1 MLAVLLAVVTSRPN
15 EALSEQADGLAGATT
30 LADATGVS
38 ANADGAEPATA
49 GPTTAGPTTAG
60 PSTSEPTTAGPST
73 SEPAA
78 DASTVVPGPGASSA
92 PNPGPWPGPGQVALT
107 FDDGPDPTW
116 TEQILD
122 VLDQYQ
128 VPATFFVL
136 GTNAE
141 RWPGLV
147 AEMARRGHSVQN
159 HTWSHPYLT
168 RVDDTTVLEQLSGT
182 SDVVE
187 QILGARPG
195 CYRPPYGDVDARVDS
210 LASSVG
216 MARVGWNVAPNDYL
230 NPPPEALTAAVMERA
245 AQLPGE
251 PLVVVLHDGG
261 GNRAATLAAL
271 PSMIESLAAAGYAFV
286 SVC

>member
-1 MLAVLLAVVTSRPN
+1 MLAVLFAVVTSRPN
-15 EALSEQADGLAGATT
+15 EALSEQADGLAADTT

-38 ANADGAEPATA
+38 ADAVPAAPSTEDATSTSTTTTAESTTTA
-49 GPTTAGPTTAG
+49 PTTVPT
-60 PSTSEPTTAGPST
+60 
-73 SEPAA
+73 PAA
-78 DASTVVPGPGASSA
+78 ASA

-122 VLDQYQ
+122 VLDQYK

-147 AEMARRGHSVQN
+147 VEMARRGHSVQN
-159 HTWSHPYLT
+159 HTWGHPYLT
-168 RVDDTTVLEQLSGT
+168 QVSDDGILGQLSGT

-187 QILGARPG
+187 EILGTRPT

-210 LASSVG
+210 LAASIG

-230 NPPPEALTAAVMERA
+230 SPPPEVLTGNVMARA
-245 AQLPGE
+245 AQLPGQ

-261 GNRAATLAAL
+261 GNRAATLASL
-271 PSMIESLAAAGYAFV
+271 PSMIEQLTAAGYSFV